1 MFMKL
6 FLFVV
11 LLIGVILPDRLVFAE
26 GSFPADGSLFAEGS
40 MLANDSLP
48 ANGSLTEDKQIRIG
62 VLSHRGDAV
71 TQQMWSPTAQ
81 YLTDTLES
89 YQFKIIPLDFAEI
102 DPAVASAQIDF
113 LLVNSGIYVNMEVLH
128 RVSRIV
134 TLNNRIGDVPLNIF
148 GGVIFS
154 RKNRH
159 DIQTIRDLRGKN
171 FLAVDETSL
180 GGFQMAWGVMNKQ
193 KMNPY
198 YDFSSLSFAGT
209 HDKVVMAVEK
219 GEVDVGTVRTG
230 ILEKMAANGTI
241 KLSDFKIINPIKN
254 DGFPYIHSTS
264 LYPEWPF
271 SKLKHTSN
279 ALAQKVAIA
288 LLKMKK
294 LKTSTVNNYE
304 GWSVPLDYQ
313 QVHQLFKTLDL
324 PPYEIQS
331 QFTLLDAIRQYWKG
345 IVVILTFLVLMTIM
359 STWVSRLNR
368 ELKKS
373 KQALENQHNVILNSV
388 CDGIYGVDMN
398 GHCTFMNRS
407 METITGW
414 KMQDMENHN
423 QHELLHHTHE
433 DGTPHD
439 AGECPVY
446 LTFKDAQPRFIA
458 DDIFWKK
465 NGDSFPVEYSSTP
478 MKDHQGDIIGS
489 VVVFRDISDKKAAEE
504 EVRRHQKEV
513 AHMARLNTM
522 GEMASGIAHELN
534 QPLTAIA
541 TNAYA
546 CIQLLENGNSKPE
559 KLIDVL
565 EIIGLQ
571 AEHSGEI
578 IKQLRQFVRKEQPER
593 ITTNLNDLIE
603 DVLLFIRPEVRKAEV
618 KLIKNLDTTISDVLV
633 QPIQIEQV
641 VLNLLKNST
650 EALQSVAKENRNLII
665 STGMA
670 GNNAVI
676 VTVEDTG
683 PGIDK
688 ILKDDLFVPFITS
701 KENGLGLGLSIS
713 QGIIEAHKGKLY
725 LDSESTKST
734 IIRFSLPIAG

>member
-1 MFMKL
+1 MFVMLL
-6 FLFVV
+6 FGM
-11 LLIGVILPDRLVFAE
+11 ISPDRVVFAE
-26 GSFPADGSLFAEGS
+26 RSLLANDPLPAEGS
-40 MLANDSLP
+40 VT
-48 ANGSLTEDKQIRIG
+48 GDKLIRIG
-62 VLSHRGDAV
+62 VLSHRGDEV

-81 YLTDTLES
+81 YLTDTLDS

-148 GGVIFS
+148 GGVIFT
-154 RKNRH
+154 RKTRH
-159 DIQTIRDLRGKN
+159 DIRTIRDLRGKS

-198 YDFSSLSFAGT
+198 YDVSSLSFAGT

-219 GEVDVGTVRTG
+219 GEVDAGTVRTG
-230 ILEKMAANGTI
+230 ILEKMAANKAI
-241 KLSDFKIINPIKN
+241 NLSDFKIINPIEY

-294 LKTSTVNNYE
+294 LKTSKVNNYE

-324 PPYEIQS
+324 PPYERQS
-331 QFTLLDAIRQYWKG
+331 QFTLLDATKQYWKG

-388 CDGIYGVDMN
+388 CDGIYGVDMK

-433 DGTPHD
+433 DGTPHN
-439 AGECPVY
+439 ARECPVY

-478 MKDHQGDIIGS
+478 MKDHQGDVIGS

-504 EVRRHQKEV
+504 EIRRHQKEV

-593 ITTNLNDLIE
+593 TITNLNALIE
-603 DVLLFIRPEVRKAEV
+603 EVLLFIKPEVRKAEV
-618 KLIKNLDTTISDVLV
+618 KLIKKLNNTISDVLV

-650 EALQSVAKENRNLII
+650 EALQSVPVKKRKLII
-665 STGMA
+665 STEMVGS
-670 GNNAVI
+670 NAVI
-676 VTVEDTG
+676 VSVEDTG

-688 ILKDDLFVPFITS
+688 TLKDDLFVPFITS

-713 QGIIEAHKGKLY
+713 QGIIEAHKGNLY
-725 LDSESTKST
+725 LDSESKKST
-734 IIRFSLPIAG
+734 IIRFTLPIVSHDLT